1 MSIKTLTGTA
11 LLLAL
16 ALVSQSLRLLIPLP
30 NTVSMF
36 LIGTLVGI
44 CLVTATLRYGTGSGV
59 IIACVTPVVAFLQ
72 GMLPLMP
79 FIPVVAMGN
88 IVFVLLAYAM
98 ARQSVIMQAIV
109 CAVGKEAVMYGGFSL
124 LFMAIALPASVEK
137 ALLFVMS
144 WPQIVTGFLAVLI
157 TRLIIRRV

>member
-44 CLVTATLRYGTGSGV
+44 CLVMATMRYGTGSGI
-59 IIACVTPVVAFLQ
+59 IIAGVTPVVAFLQ

-79 FIPVVAMGN
+79 FISVVAMGN

-98 ARQSVIMQAIV
+98 SRQSVILQAII
-109 CAVGKEAVMYGGFSL
+109 CAIGKTAVLYGGFL
-124 LFMAIALPASVEK
+124 LVFMAIALPANVEK

-144 WPQIVTGFLAVLI
+144 WPQLVTGFLAILI

>member
-16 ALVSQSLRLLIPLP
+16 ALVSQSLRMIIPLP

-44 CLVTATLRYGTGSGV
+44 CLVMATMRYGTGSGV

-72 GMLPLMP
+72 GMLLMMP

-88 IVFVLLAYAM
+88 IVFVLLAYALG
-98 ARQSVIMQAIV
+98 RQSVIWQAIL
-109 CAVGKEAVMYGGFSL
+109 CALGKTAVLFGGFSL
-124 LFMAIALPASVEK
+124 LFMAIAVPATVEK
-137 ALLFVMS
+137 AILFVMS
-144 WPQIVTGFLAVLI
+144 WPQLVTGFLAILI

>member
-1 MSIKTLTGTA
+1 
-11 LLLAL
+11 
-16 ALVSQSLRLLIPLP
+16 
-30 NTVSMF
+30 
-36 LIGTLVGI
+36 
-44 CLVTATLRYGTGSGV
+44 
-59 IIACVTPVVAFLQ
+59 
-72 GMLPLMP
+72 MLPLML

-109 CAVGKEAVMYGGFSL
+109 CAVGKAAVMYGGFSL